1 MKKSFRI
8 LALVMALM
16 TALGAASF
24 ASADMPTN
32 YVGVTTVED
41 TDFFYQGPGTNY
53 DFVQGKNQVTAG
65 TKVAIYSITADG
77 KWCYIGFSLYMG
89 FIQTSSLND
98 LVTLRNGTTASIKA
112 TLAKSGIASSGNSGN
127 VTVGPTGSTTTTTTT
142 TGVIYNCTNWVSL
155 RAEASSSSKRI
166 AKLTPNTTV
175 TVTGEQNG
183 YYKVTAGNYIGFVLK
198 TYVRITATGT
208 TTGGTTTGGTT
219 TGGASNRVYVPGVG
233 WVDANTTGSGTNT
246 GWNTSGSWNAGWS
259 NNNNNNNNNNTGW
272 GSNSNN
278 NNNSGNV
285 TSNKSIGTAVTT
297 GTINFR
303 QGPGTN
309 YGKVTGCAQVPKGA
323 TVTMLEYTS
332 SDNGWY
338 KVIYGSYTGYLSA
351 KYLKVTLTNNNAG
364 SNNNSGNNPGSSWNT
379 GWNTGNNN
387 TGNNNSGSS
396 ATATTGTTTGNVN
409 FRQGPGTGYSKVS
422 GCAKVPKG
430 STVTILEQTNG
441 WYKVTYKSYTGY
453 LSADYVRVVG
463 GGASAPGSAGS
474 TGGVNTPGSTGNN
487 VGSVSSN
494 GTKYAKYTGTS
505 ADIWGSMS
513 VAGTNISD
521 NIYCNAVNNKGQ
533 FVYNAYSSS
542 KNNLYALS
550 YLTDP
555 IAVIYGH
562 NMRKVA
568 KKQTTNLGLH
578 ELHHVQNAWL
588 GKAKCEYCG
597 RSCSGAK
604 TSTFNINYNGSSSW
618 TLVGFFELSNSTMS
632 SAAQRKKIQT
642 YASFNSTLTGS
653 AKQQWVDTMMS
664 YCNSKYLGATLGSI
678 SGSDKV
684 MVIITCADKSGSKN
698 QSMYICLLYT
708 SPSPRDRG

>member
-155 RAEASSSSKRI
+155 RAEASSSSKRV

-198 TYVRITATGT
+198 TYVRITGT
-208 TTGGTTTGGTT
+208 TATPAPGGTNNGSSGQT
-219 TGGASNRVYVPGVG
+219 YVPGVG
-233 WVDANTTGSGTNT
+233 WVNSNNNSNANTNPNWST
-246 GWNTSGSWNAGWS
+246 GWGN

-272 GSNSNN
+272 NTG

-285 TSNKSIGTAVTT
+285 TSNKSIGIAVTT

-309 YGKVTGCAQVPKGA
+309 YSKVTGCAQVPKGA

-698 QSMYICLLYT
+698 QSMYMILK
-708 SPSPRDRG
+708 GN

>member
-155 RAEASSSSKRI
+155 RAEASSSSKRV

-198 TYVRITATGT
+198 TYVRITGT
-208 TTGGTTTGGTT
+208 TATPAPGGTNNGSSGQT
-219 TGGASNRVYVPGVG
+219 YVPGVG
-233 WVDANTTGSGTNT
+233 WVNSNNNSNANTNPNWST
-246 GWNTSGSWNAGWS
+246 GWGN

-272 GSNSNN
+272 NTG

-285 TSNKSIGTAVTT
+285 TSNKYIGIAVTT

-309 YGKVTGCAQVPKGA
+309 YSKVTGCAQVPKGA
-323 TVTMLEYTS
+323 TVTLLEYTS

-364 SNNNSGNNPGSSWNT
+364 SSNNNSGNTSGGNWNT

-387 TGNNNSGSS
+387 NNTGNNNSSSS

-463 GGASAPGSAGS
+463 GGASTPGSAGS

-513 VAGTNISD
+513 VAGTNIND

-588 GKAKCEYCG
+588 GKAKCEACG

-698 QSMYICLLYT
+698 QSMYMILK
-708 SPSPRDRG
+708 GN

>member
-198 TYVRITATGT
+198 TYVRITGT
-208 TTGGTTTGGTT
+208 TATPAPGGTNNGSSGQT
-219 TGGASNRVYVPGVG
+219 YVPGVG
-233 WVDANTTGSGTNT
+233 WVNSNNNSNANTNPNWST
-246 GWNTSGSWNAGWS
+246 GWG
-259 NNNNNNNNNNTGW
+259 NNNNNNNN
-272 GSNSNN
+272 
-278 NNNSGNV
+278 
-285 TSNKSIGTAVTT
+285 
-297 GTINFR
+297 
-303 QGPGTN
+303 
-309 YGKVTGCAQVPKGA
+309 
-323 TVTMLEYTS
+323 
-332 SDNGWY
+332 
-338 KVIYGSYTGYLSA
+338 
-351 KYLKVTLTNNNAG
+351 
-364 SNNNSGNNPGSSWNT
+364 NT

-513 VAGTNISD
+513 VAGTNIND

-588 GKAKCEYCG
+588 GKDKCEACG

-604 TSTFNINYNGSSSW
+604 TSTFNINYNGSSW

-698 QSMYICLLYT
+698 QSMYMILK
-708 SPSPRDRG
+708 GN

>member
-24 ASADMPTN
+24 ASAEVVKD
-32 YVGVTTVED
+32 YVGTTTMVES
-41 TDFFYQGPGTNY
+41 DFFYQGPGTSY
-53 DFVQGKNQVTAG
+53 AFVQGQSRVEKG
-65 TKVAIYSITADG
+65 TRVILFGITSDG
-77 KWCYIGFSLYMG
+77 KWSYIGFDIHMG
-89 FIQTSSLND
+89 YVQTSCLD
-98 LVTLRNGTTASIKA
+98 DAITLKNGNTDSIKA
-112 TLAKSGIASSGNSGN
+112 MLARGSSASSGN
-127 VTVGPTGSTTTTTTT
+127 VTVGPNGSTTATTNA

-155 RAEASSSSKRI
+155 RAEASSSSKRV

-175 TVTGEQNG
+175 TITGEQNG
-183 YYKVTAGNYIGFVLK
+183 YYKVTAGNYIGYVLK
-198 TYVRITATGT
+198 SYVRVTSSGS
-208 TTGGTTTGGTT
+208 TTGGTTSGGK
-219 TGGASNRVYVPGVG
+219 VYVPGVG
-233 WVDANTTGSGTNT
+233 WVDAPNSSTGTTGSGSSSVGWT
-246 GWNTSGSWNAGWS
+246 GGNTSGGYTGNWTSGWGNLSGS
-259 NNNNNNNNNNTGW
+259 NNNN
-272 GSNSNN
+272 NN

-309 YGKVTGCAQVPKGA
+309 YSKVTGCAQVPKGA
-323 TVTMLEYTS
+323 TVTLLEYTS

-364 SNNNSGNNPGSSWNT
+364 SNNNNSGNTSGSSWNT

-387 TGNNNSGSS
+387 SGNNNSGSS

-494 GTKYAKYTGTS
+494 GTQYAKYTGTS

-521 NIYCNAVNNKGQ
+521 NIYCNAMNSKGQ

-698 QSMYICLLYT
+698 QSMYMILK
-708 SPSPRDRG
+708 GN

>member
-155 RAEASSSSKRI
+155 RAEASSSSKRV

-198 TYVRITATGT
+198 TYVRITGT
-208 TTGGTTTGGTT
+208 TATPAPGGTNNGSSGQT
-219 TGGASNRVYVPGVG
+219 YVPGVG
-233 WVDANTTGSGTNT
+233 WVNSNNNSNANTNPNWST
-246 GWNTSGSWNAGWS
+246 GWG
-259 NNNNNNNNNNTGW
+259 NNNNNNNNNTGW
-272 GSNSNN
+272 NTG

-309 YGKVTGCAQVPKGA
+309 YSKVTGCAQVPKGA
-323 TVTMLEYTS
+323 TVTLLEYTS

-364 SNNNSGNNPGSSWNT
+364 SNNNNSGNTSGSSWNT

-387 TGNNNSGSS
+387 SGNNNSGSS

-513 VAGTNISD
+513 VAGTNIND

-604 TSTFNINYNGSSSW
+604 TSTFDINYNGSSSW

-698 QSMYICLLYT
+698 QSMYMILK
-708 SPSPRDRG
+708 GN

>member
-155 RAEASSSSKRI
+155 RAEASSSSKRV

-208 TTGGTTTGGTT
+208 TTGGTTTG
-219 TGGASNRVYVPGVG
+219 
-233 WVDANTTGSGTNT
+233 
-246 GWNTSGSWNAGWS
+246 
-259 NNNNNNNNNNTGW
+259 
-272 GSNSNN
+272 
-278 NNNSGNV
+278 
-285 TSNKSIGTAVTT
+285 
-297 GTINFR
+297 
-303 QGPGTN
+303 
-309 YGKVTGCAQVPKGA
+309 
-323 TVTMLEYTS
+323 
-332 SDNGWY
+332 
-338 KVIYGSYTGYLSA
+338 
-351 KYLKVTLTNNNAG
+351 
-364 SNNNSGNNPGSSWNT
+364 
-379 GWNTGNNN
+379 
-387 TGNNNSGSS
+387 
-396 ATATTGTTTGNVN
+396 GTTTGNVN

-513 VAGTNISD
+513 VAGTNIND

-588 GKAKCEYCG
+588 GKAKCEACG

-684 MVIITCADKSGSKN
+684 MVLITCADKSGSKN
-698 QSMYICLLYT
+698 QSMYMILK
-708 SPSPRDRG
+708 GN

>member
-198 TYVRITATGT
+198 TYVRITGT
-208 TTGGTTTGGTT
+208 TATPAPGGTNNGSSGQT
-219 TGGASNRVYVPGVG
+219 YVPGVG
-233 WVDANTTGSGTNT
+233 WVN
-246 GWNTSGSWNAGWS
+246 S
-259 NNNNNNNNNNTGW
+259 NNNSNANTNPNWSTGWGNNNNNTGW
-272 GSNSNN
+272 NTGNN
-278 NNNSGNV
+278 NTGNNNSGNV
-285 TSNKSIGTAVTT
+285 TSAKSIGTAVTT

-309 YGKVTGCAQVPKGA
+309 YSKVTGCAQVPKGA
-323 TVTMLEYTS
+323 TVTLLEYTS

-364 SNNNSGNNPGSSWNT
+364 SSNNNSGNTSGGNWNT

-387 TGNNNSGSS
+387 NNTGNNNSSSS

-513 VAGTNISD
+513 VAGTNIND

-604 TSTFNINYNGSSSW
+604 TSTFDINYNGSSSW

-698 QSMYICLLYT
+698 QSMYMILK
-708 SPSPRDRG
+708 GN

>member
-24 ASADMPTN
+24 ASAEVVKD
-32 YVGVTTVED
+32 YVGTTTMAES
-41 TDFFYQGPGTNY
+41 DFFYQGPGTSY
-53 DFVQGKNQVTAG
+53 AFVQGQSRVEKG
-65 TKVAIYSITADG
+65 TRVILFGITSDG
-77 KWCYIGFSLYMG
+77 KWSYIGFDIHMG
-89 FIQTSSLND
+89 YVQTSCLD
-98 LVTLRNGTTASIKA
+98 DAITLKNGNTDSIKA
-112 TLAKSGIASSGNSGN
+112 MLARGISASSGN
-127 VTVGPTGSTTTTTTT
+127 VTVGPNGSTTATTNA

-155 RAEASSSSKRI
+155 RAEASSSSKRV

-175 TVTGEQNG
+175 TITGEQNG
-183 YYKVTAGNYIGFVLK
+183 YYKVTAGNYIGYVLK
-198 TYVRITATGT
+198 SYVRVTSSGS
-208 TTGGTTTGGTT
+208 TTGGTTGGTT
-219 TGGASNRVYVPGVG
+219 SGGKVYVPGVG
-233 WVDANTTGSGTNT
+233 WVDAPNSSTGTTGSGSSSVGWT
-246 GWNTSGSWNAGWS
+246 GGNTSGGYTGNWTSGWGNLSGS
-259 NNNNNNNNNNTGW
+259 NNNNN
-272 GSNSNN
+272 NN

-297 GTINFR
+297 GNINFR

-309 YGKVTGCAQVPKGA
+309 YSKVTGCAQVPKGA
-323 TVTMLEYTS
+323 TVTLLEYTS

-364 SNNNSGNNPGSSWNT
+364 SNNNSGNTSGSSWNT
-379 GWNTGNNN
+379 GWN

-463 GGASAPGSAGS
+463 GGASAPGS
-474 TGGVNTPGSTGNN
+474 TGNN

-494 GTKYAKYTGTS
+494 GTQYAKYTGTS

-521 NIYCNAVNNKGQ
+521 NIYCNAMNSKGQ

-698 QSMYICLLYT
+698 QSMYMILK
-708 SPSPRDRG
+708 GN

>member
-24 ASADMPTN
+24 ASAEVVKD
-32 YVGVTTVED
+32 YVGTTTMAES
-41 TDFFYQGPGTNY
+41 DFFYQGPGTSY
-53 DFVQGKNQVTAG
+53 AFVQGQSRVEKG
-65 TKVAIYSITADG
+65 TRVILFGITSDG
-77 KWCYIGFSLYMG
+77 KWSYIGFDIHMG
-89 FIQTSSLND
+89 YVQTSCLD
-98 LVTLRNGTTASIKA
+98 DAITLKNGNTDSIKA
-112 TLAKSGIASSGNSGN
+112 MLARGSSASSGN
-127 VTVGPTGSTTTTTTT
+127 VTVGPNGSTTATTNA

-155 RAEASSSSKRI
+155 RAEANKSSKRV

-175 TVTGEQNG
+175 TITGEQNG
-183 YYKVTAGNYIGFVLK
+183 YYKVTAGNYIGYVLK
-198 TYVRITATGT
+198 SYVRVTSSGS
-208 TTGGTTTGGTT
+208 TTGGTTGGTT
-219 TGGASNRVYVPGVG
+219 SGGKVYVPGVG
-233 WVDANTTGSGTNT
+233 WVDAPNSSTGTTGSGSSSVGWT
-246 GWNTSGSWNAGWS
+246 GGNTSGGYTGNWTSGWGNLSGS
-259 NNNNNNNNNNTGW
+259 NNNN
-272 GSNSNN
+272 NN

-297 GTINFR
+297 GNINFR

-309 YGKVTGCAQVPKGA
+309 YSKVTGCAQVPKGA
-323 TVTMLEYTS
+323 TVTLLEYTS

-364 SNNNSGNNPGSSWNT
+364 SSNNNSGNTSGSSWNT

-453 LSADYVRVVG
+453 LSADYVAV
-463 GGASAPGSAGS
+463 AGS
-474 TGGVNTPGSTGNN
+474 GVNTPGSTGNN
-487 VGSVSSN
+487 VSGSGV
-494 GTKYAKYTGTS
+494 GTQYAKYTGTS

-521 NIYCNAVNNKGQ
+521 NIYCNAMNSKGQ

-698 QSMYICLLYT
+698 QSMYMILK
-708 SPSPRDRG
+708 GN

>member
-198 TYVRITATGT
+198 TYVRITSTTATPAP
-208 TTGGTTTGGTT
+208 GGTNSGSSGQT
-219 TGGASNRVYVPGVG
+219 YVPGVG
-233 WVDANTTGSGTNT
+233 WVNSNNNSNANTNPNWST
-246 GWNTSGSWNAGWS
+246 GWG
-259 NNNNNNNNNNTGW
+259 NNNNNNNN
-272 GSNSNN
+272 
-278 NNNSGNV
+278 
-285 TSNKSIGTAVTT
+285 
-297 GTINFR
+297 
-303 QGPGTN
+303 
-309 YGKVTGCAQVPKGA
+309 
-323 TVTMLEYTS
+323 
-332 SDNGWY
+332 
-338 KVIYGSYTGYLSA
+338 
-351 KYLKVTLTNNNAG
+351 
-364 SNNNSGNNPGSSWNT
+364 NT

-513 VAGTNISD
+513 VAGTNIND

-588 GKAKCEYCG
+588 GKDKCEACG

-698 QSMYICLLYT
+698 QSMYMILK
-708 SPSPRDRG
+708 GN

>member
-198 TYVRITATGT
+198 TYVRITGT
-208 TTGGTTTGGTT
+208 TATPAPGGTNNGSSGQT
-219 TGGASNRVYVPGVG
+219 YVPGVG
-233 WVDANTTGSGTNT
+233 WVNSNNNSNANTNPNWST
-246 GWNTSGSWNAGWS
+246 GWGN

-272 GSNSNN
+272 NSG

-285 TSNKSIGTAVTT
+285 TSNKSIGIAVTT

-323 TVTMLEYTS
+323 TVTLLEYTS

-364 SNNNSGNNPGSSWNT
+364 SSNNNSGNTSGSSWNT

-387 TGNNNSGSS
+387 TGSNNSGSS

-463 GGASAPGSAGS
+463 GGASTPGSAGS

-513 VAGTNISD
+513 VAGTNIND

-604 TSTFNINYNGSSSW
+604 TSTFDINYNGSSSW

-698 QSMYICLLYT
+698 QSMYMILK
-708 SPSPRDRG
+708 GN

>member
-98 LVTLRNGTTASIKA
+98 LVTLRNGTTASIEA

-198 TYVRITATGT
+198 TYVRITGT
-208 TTGGTTTGGTT
+208 TATPAPGGTNNGSSGQT
-219 TGGASNRVYVPGVG
+219 YVPGVG
-233 WVDANTTGSGTNT
+233 WVNSNNNSNANTNPNWST
-246 GWNTSGSWNAGWS
+246 GWG
-259 NNNNNNNNNNTGW
+259 NNNNNNNNNTGW
-272 GSNSNN
+272 NTGNN
-278 NNNSGNV
+278 NNNSG
-285 TSNKSIGTAVTT
+285 
-297 GTINFR
+297 
-303 QGPGTN
+303 
-309 YGKVTGCAQVPKGA
+309 
-323 TVTMLEYTS
+323 
-332 SDNGWY
+332 
-338 KVIYGSYTGYLSA
+338 
-351 KYLKVTLTNNNAG
+351 
-364 SNNNSGNNPGSSWNT
+364 SNNT
-379 GWNTGNNN
+379 
-387 TGNNNSGSS
+387 GSS

-453 LSADYVRVVG
+453 LSADYVRDVG

-494 GTKYAKYTGTS
+494 GTQYAKYTGTS

-521 NIYCNAVNNKGQ
+521 NIYCNAMNSKGQ

-604 TSTFNINYNGSSSW
+604 TSTFDINYNGSSSW

-698 QSMYICLLYT
+698 QSMYMILK
-708 SPSPRDRG
+708 GN

>member
-24 ASADMPTN
+24 ASAEVVKD
-32 YVGVTTVED
+32 YVGTTTMAES
-41 TDFFYQGPGTNY
+41 DFFYQGPGTSY
-53 DFVQGKNQVTAG
+53 AFVQGQSRVEKG
-65 TKVAIYSITADG
+65 TRVILFGITSDG
-77 KWCYIGFSLYMG
+77 KWSYIGFDIHMG
-89 FIQTSSLND
+89 YVQTSCLD
-98 LVTLRNGTTASIKA
+98 DAITLKNGNTDSIKA
-112 TLAKSGIASSGNSGN
+112 MLARGSSASSGN
-127 VTVGPTGSTTTTTTT
+127 VTVGPNGSTTATTNA

-155 RAEASSSSKRI
+155 RAEANKSSKRV

-175 TVTGEQNG
+175 TITGEQNG
-183 YYKVTAGNYIGFVLK
+183 YYKVTAGNYIGYVLK
-198 TYVRITATGT
+198 SYVRVTSSGS
-208 TTGGTTTGGTT
+208 TTGGTTGGTT
-219 TGGASNRVYVPGVG
+219 SGGKVYVPGVG
-233 WVDANTTGSGTNT
+233 WVDAPNSSTGTTGSGSSSVGWT
-246 GWNTSGSWNAGWS
+246 GGNTSGGYTGNWTSGWGNLSGS
-259 NNNNNNNNNNTGW
+259 NNNN
-272 GSNSNN
+272 NN

-297 GTINFR
+297 GNINFR

-309 YGKVTGCAQVPKGA
+309 YSKVTGCAQVPKGA
-323 TVTMLEYTS
+323 TVTLLEYTS

-364 SNNNSGNNPGSSWNT
+364 SSNNNSGNTSGSSWNT

-387 TGNNNSGSS
+387 SGNNNSGSS

-409 FRQGPGTGYSKVS
+409 FRQGPGKNYSTVS
-422 GCAKVPKG
+422 GCTKVPKG

-453 LSADYVRVVG
+453 LSADYVAV
-463 GGASAPGSAGS
+463 AGS
-474 TGGVNTPGSTGNN
+474 GTNTPGSTGNN
-487 VGSVSSN
+487 VGGVSAN
-494 GTKYAKYTGTS
+494 GTQYAKYTGTS

-521 NIYCNAVNNKGQ
+521 NIYCNAMNSKGQ

-588 GKAKCEYCG
+588 GKAKCEACG

-698 QSMYICLLYT
+698 QSMYMILK
-708 SPSPRDRG
+708 GN

>member
-198 TYVRITATGT
+198 TYVRITGT
-208 TTGGTTTGGTT
+208 TATPAPGGTNNGSSGQT
-219 TGGASNRVYVPGVG
+219 YVPGVG
-233 WVDANTTGSGTNT
+233 WVNSNNNSNANTNPNWST
-246 GWNTSGSWNAGWS
+246 GWG
-259 NNNNNNNNNNTGW
+259 NNNNNNNNNN
-272 GSNSNN
+272 
-278 NNNSGNV
+278 
-285 TSNKSIGTAVTT
+285 
-297 GTINFR
+297 
-303 QGPGTN
+303 
-309 YGKVTGCAQVPKGA
+309 
-323 TVTMLEYTS
+323 
-332 SDNGWY
+332 
-338 KVIYGSYTGYLSA
+338 
-351 KYLKVTLTNNNAG
+351 
-364 SNNNSGNNPGSSWNT
+364 NT

-513 VAGTNISD
+513 VAGTNIND

-604 TSTFNINYNGSSSW
+604 TSTFDINYNGSSSW

-698 QSMYICLLYT
+698 QSMYMILK
-708 SPSPRDRG
+708 GN

>member
-198 TYVRITATGT
+198 TYVRITGT
-208 TTGGTTTGGTT
+208 TATPAPGGTNNGSSGQT
-219 TGGASNRVYVPGVG
+219 YVPGVG
-233 WVDANTTGSGTNT
+233 WVNSNNNSNANTNPNWST
-246 GWNTSGSWNAGWS
+246 GWG
-259 NNNNNNNNNNTGW
+259 NNNNNNNNNTGW
-272 GSNSNN
+272 NTG

-285 TSNKSIGTAVTT
+285 TSNKSIGIAVTT

-364 SNNNSGNNPGSSWNT
+364 SSNNSGNTSGSSWNT

-463 GGASAPGSAGS
+463 GGASAHGSAGS

-521 NIYCNAVNNKGQ
+521 NIYCNAMNSKGQ

-698 QSMYICLLYT
+698 QSMYMILK
-708 SPSPRDRG
+708 GN

>member
-24 ASADMPTN
+24 ASAEVVKD
-32 YVGVTTVED
+32 YVGTTTMVES
-41 TDFFYQGPGTNY
+41 DFFYQGPGTSY
-53 DFVQGKNQVTAG
+53 AFVQGQSRVEKG
-65 TKVAIYSITADG
+65 TRVILFGITSDG
-77 KWCYIGFSLYMG
+77 KWSYIGFDIHMG
-89 FIQTSSLND
+89 YVQTSCLD
-98 LVTLRNGTTASIKA
+98 DAITLKNGNTDSIKA
-112 TLAKSGIASSGNSGN
+112 MLARGSSASSGN
-127 VTVGPTGSTTTTTTT
+127 VTVGPNGSTTATTNA

-155 RAEASSSSKRI
+155 RAEANKSSKRV

-175 TVTGEQNG
+175 TITGEQNG
-183 YYKVTAGNYIGFVLK
+183 YYKVTAGNYIGYVLK
-198 TYVRITATGT
+198 SYVRVTSSGS
-208 TTGGTTTGGTT
+208 TTGGTTSGGK
-219 TGGASNRVYVPGVG
+219 VYVPGVG
-233 WVDANTTGSGTNT
+233 WVDAPNSSTGTTGSGSSSVGWT
-246 GWNTSGSWNAGWS
+246 GGNTSGGYTGNWTSGWGNLSGS
-259 NNNNNNNNNNTGW
+259 NNNN
-272 GSNSNN
+272 NN

-309 YGKVTGCAQVPKGA
+309 YSKVTGCAQVPKGA
-323 TVTMLEYTS
+323 TVTLLEYTS

-364 SNNNSGNNPGSSWNT
+364 SNNNSGNTSGSSWNT
-379 GWNTGNNN
+379 GWN

-453 LSADYVRVVG
+453 LSADYVAV
-463 GGASAPGSAGS
+463 AGS
-474 TGGVNTPGSTGNN
+474 GVNTQ
-487 VGSVSSN
+487 
-494 GTKYAKYTGTS
+494 YAKYTGTS

-521 NIYCNAVNNKGQ
+521 NIYCNAMNSKGQ

-664 YCNSKYLGATLGSI
+664 YCNSRYLGATLGSI

-698 QSMYICLLYT
+698 QSMYMILK
-708 SPSPRDRG
+708 GN

>member
-24 ASADMPTN
+24 ASAEVVKD
-32 YVGVTTVED
+32 YVGTTTMVES
-41 TDFFYQGPGTNY
+41 DFFYQGPGTSY
-53 DFVQGKNQVTAG
+53 AFVQGQSRVEKG
-65 TKVAIYSITADG
+65 TRVILFGITSDG
-77 KWCYIGFSLYMG
+77 KWSYIGFDIHMG
-89 FIQTSSLND
+89 YVQTSCLD
-98 LVTLRNGTTASIKA
+98 DAITLKNGNTDSIKA
-112 TLAKSGIASSGNSGN
+112 MLARGSSASSGN
-127 VTVGPTGSTTTTTTT
+127 VTVGPNGSTTATTNA

-155 RAEASSSSKRI
+155 RAEANKSSKRV

-175 TVTGEQNG
+175 TITGEQNG
-183 YYKVTAGNYIGFVLK
+183 YYKVTAGNYIGYVLK
-198 TYVRITATGT
+198 SYVRVTSSGS
-208 TTGGTTTGGTT
+208 TTGGTTSGGK
-219 TGGASNRVYVPGVG
+219 VYVPGVG
-233 WVDANTTGSGTNT
+233 WVDAPNSSTGTTGSGSSSVGWT
-246 GWNTSGSWNAGWS
+246 GGNTSGGYTGNWTSGWGNLSGS
-259 NNNNNNNNNNTGW
+259 NNNN
-272 GSNSNN
+272 NN

-309 YGKVTGCAQVPKGA
+309 YSKVTGCAQVPKGA
-323 TVTMLEYTS
+323 TVTLLEYTS

-364 SNNNSGNNPGSSWNT
+364 SNNNSGNTSGSSWNT
-379 GWNTGNNN
+379 GWN

-453 LSADYVRVVG
+453 LSADYVAV
-463 GGASAPGSAGS
+463 AGS
-474 TGGVNTPGSTGNN
+474 GVNTPGSTGNN

-494 GTKYAKYTGTS
+494 GTQYAKYTGTS

-521 NIYCNAVNNKGQ
+521 NIYCNAMNSKGQ

-542 KNNLYALS
+542 KNNLYAFS

-698 QSMYICLLYT
+698 QSMYMILK
-708 SPSPRDRG
+708 GN

>member
-198 TYVRITATGT
+198 TYVRITGT
-208 TTGGTTTGGTT
+208 TATPAPGGTNNGSSGQT
-219 TGGASNRVYVPGVG
+219 YVPGVG
-233 WVDANTTGSGTNT
+233 WVNSNNNSNANTNPNWST
-246 GWNTSGSWNAGWS
+246 GWGN

-272 GSNSNN
+272 NTGNN
-278 NNNSGNV
+278 NNNSG
-285 TSNKSIGTAVTT
+285 S
-297 GTINFR
+297 
-303 QGPGTN
+303 
-309 YGKVTGCAQVPKGA
+309 
-323 TVTMLEYTS
+323 
-332 SDNGWY
+332 
-338 KVIYGSYTGYLSA
+338 
-351 KYLKVTLTNNNAG
+351 
-364 SNNNSGNNPGSSWNT
+364 
-379 GWNTGNNN
+379 
-387 TGNNNSGSS
+387 NNSGSS

-513 VAGTNISD
+513 VAGTNIDD

-698 QSMYICLLYT
+698 QSMYMILK
-708 SPSPRDRG
+708 GN

>member
-65 TKVAIYSITADG
+65 TQVAIYSITDDG

-112 TLAKSGIASSGNSGN
+112 TLAKSGITSSGNNGN

-155 RAEASSSSKRI
+155 RAEANSSSKRV

-175 TVTGEQNG
+175 TVTGETNG
-183 YYKVTAGNYIGFVLK
+183 YYKVTVGNYIGFVLK

-208 TTGGTTTGGTT
+208 TTGGTTIGGTT
-219 TGGASNRVYVPGVG
+219 TGGSSSRVYVPGVG

-259 NNNNNNNNNNTGW
+259 NNNNNNNNTGW

-278 NNNSGNV
+278 NNNNSGNV
-285 TSNKSIGTAVTT
+285 TANKSIGTAVTT

-323 TVTMLEYTS
+323 TVTLLEYTS

-364 SNNNSGNNPGSSWNT
+364 SNNNNSGNNPGSSWNT

-453 LSADYVRVVG
+453 LSADYVAVIG

-513 VAGTNISD
+513 VAGTNIND
-521 NIYCNAVNNKGQ
+521 NIYCNAVNSKGQ

-588 GKAKCEYCG
+588 GKDKCEACG

-698 QSMYICLLYT
+698 QSMYMILK
-708 SPSPRDRG
+708 GN

>member
-198 TYVRITATGT
+198 TYVRITGT
-208 TTGGTTTGGTT
+208 TATPAPGGTNSGSSGQT
-219 TGGASNRVYVPGVG
+219 YVPGVG
-233 WVDANTTGSGTNT
+233 WVNSNNNSNANTNPNWST
-246 GWNTSGSWNAGWS
+246 GWG
-259 NNNNNNNNNNTGW
+259 NNNNNNNNTGW
-272 GSNSNN
+272 NTGNNNSG

-309 YGKVTGCAQVPKGA
+309 YSKVTGCAQVPKGA
-323 TVTMLEYTS
+323 TVTLLEYTS

-364 SNNNSGNNPGSSWNT
+364 SNNNNSGNTSGSSWNT

-463 GGASAPGSAGS
+463 GGASTPGSAGS

-513 VAGTNISD
+513 VAGTNIND

-604 TSTFNINYNGSSSW
+604 TSTFNISYNGSSSW

-698 QSMYICLLYT
+698 QSMYMILK
-708 SPSPRDRG
+708 GN

>member
-24 ASADMPTN
+24 ASAEVVKD
-32 YVGVTTVED
+32 YVGTTTMVES
-41 TDFFYQGPGTNY
+41 DFFYQGPGTSY
-53 DFVQGKNQVTAG
+53 AFVQGQSRVEKG
-65 TKVAIYSITADG
+65 TRVILFGITSDG
-77 KWCYIGFSLYMG
+77 KWSYIGFDIHMG
-89 FIQTSSLND
+89 YVQTSCLD
-98 LVTLRNGTTASIKA
+98 DAITLKNGNTDSIKA
-112 TLAKSGIASSGNSGN
+112 MLARGSSASSGN
-127 VTVGPTGSTTTTTTT
+127 VTVGPNGSTTATTNA

-155 RAEASSSSKRI
+155 RAEANKSSKRV

-175 TVTGEQNG
+175 TITGEQNG
-183 YYKVTAGNYIGFVLK
+183 YYKVTAGNYIGYVLK
-198 TYVRITATGT
+198 SYVRVTSSGS
-208 TTGGTTTGGTT
+208 TTGGTTGGITS
-219 TGGASNRVYVPGVG
+219 GGKVYVPGVG
-233 WVDANTTGSGTNT
+233 WVDAPNSSTGTTGSGSSSVGWT
-246 GWNTSGSWNAGWS
+246 GGNTSGGYTGNWTSGWGNLSGS
-259 NNNNNNNNNNTGW
+259 NNTNNNNT
-272 GSNSNN
+272 
-278 NNNSGNV
+278 NSGNV

-309 YGKVTGCAQVPKGA
+309 YSKVTGCAQVPKGA
-323 TVTMLEYTS
+323 TVTLLEYTS

-364 SNNNSGNNPGSSWNT
+364 SNNNSGNTSGSSWNT
-379 GWNTGNNN
+379 GWN

-453 LSADYVRVVG
+453 LSADYVAV
-463 GGASAPGSAGS
+463 AGS
-474 TGGVNTPGSTGNN
+474 GVNTPGSTGNN
-487 VGSVSSN
+487 VSGS
-494 GTKYAKYTGTS
+494 GMGIQYAKYTGTS

-513 VAGTNISD
+513 VAGTNIND
-521 NIYCNAVNNKGQ
+521 NIYCNAMNSKGQ

-568 KKQTTNLGLH
+568 KKQSTNLGLH

-632 SAAQRKKIQT
+632 SAAQRKKIQS

-698 QSMYICLLYT
+698 QSMYMILK
-708 SPSPRDRG
+708 GN

>member
-155 RAEASSSSKRI
+155 RAEASSSSKRV

-183 YYKVTAGNYIGFVLK
+183 YYKVTAGSYIGFVLK
-198 TYVRITATGT
+198 TYVRITGT
-208 TTGGTTTGGTT
+208 TATPAPGGTNNGSSGQT
-219 TGGASNRVYVPGVG
+219 YVPGVG
-233 WVDANTTGSGTNT
+233 WVNSNNNSNANTNPNWST
-246 GWNTSGSWNAGWS
+246 GWG
-259 NNNNNNNNNNTGW
+259 NNNNNNNNNTGW
-272 GSNSNN
+272 NTG

-309 YGKVTGCAQVPKGA
+309 YSKVTGCAQVPKGA
-323 TVTMLEYTS
+323 TVTLLEYTS

-364 SNNNSGNNPGSSWNT
+364 SNNNNSGNTSGSSWNT

-387 TGNNNSGSS
+387 SGSNNSGSS

-513 VAGTNISD
+513 VAGTNIND

-588 GKAKCEYCG
+588 GKAKCEACG

-632 SAAQRKKIQT
+632 SAAQRKKIQS

-653 AKQQWVDTMMS
+653 AKQSWVNTMMS

-698 QSMYICLLYT
+698 QSMYMILK
-708 SPSPRDRG
+708 GN

>member
-24 ASADMPTN
+24 ASAEVVKD
-32 YVGVTTVED
+32 YVGTTTMVES
-41 TDFFYQGPGTNY
+41 DFFYQGPGTSY
-53 DFVQGKNQVTAG
+53 AFVQGQSRVEKG
-65 TKVAIYSITADG
+65 TRVILFGITSDG
-77 KWCYIGFSLYMG
+77 KWSYIGFDIHMG
-89 FIQTSSLND
+89 YVQTSCLD
-98 LVTLRNGTTASIKA
+98 DAITLKNGNTDSIKA
-112 TLAKSGIASSGNSGN
+112 MLARGSSASSGN
-127 VTVGPTGSTTTTTTT
+127 VTVGPNGSTTATTNA

-155 RAEASSSSKRI
+155 RAEASSSSKRV

-175 TVTGEQNG
+175 TITGEQNG
-183 YYKVTAGNYIGFVLK
+183 YYKVTAGNYIGYVLK
-198 TYVRITATGT
+198 SYVRVTSSGS
-208 TTGGTTTGGTT
+208 TTGGTTGGTT
-219 TGGASNRVYVPGVG
+219 SGGKVYVPGVG
-233 WVDANTTGSGTNT
+233 WVDAPNSSTGTTGSGSSSVGWT
-246 GWNTSGSWNAGWS
+246 GGNTSGGYTGNWTSGWGNLSGS
-259 NNNNNNNNNNTGW
+259 NNNN
-272 GSNSNN
+272 NN

-309 YGKVTGCAQVPKGA
+309 YSKVTGCAQVPKGA
-323 TVTMLEYTS
+323 TVTLLEYTS

-364 SNNNSGNNPGSSWNT
+364 SSNNSGNTSGSSWNT

-494 GTKYAKYTGTS
+494 GTQYAKYTGTS

-521 NIYCNAVNNKGQ
+521 NIYCNAMNSKGQ

-698 QSMYICLLYT
+698 QSMYMILK
-708 SPSPRDRG
+708 GN

>member
-24 ASADMPTN
+24 ASAEVVKD
-32 YVGVTTVED
+32 YVGTTTMAES
-41 TDFFYQGPGTNY
+41 DFFYQGPGTSY
-53 DFVQGKNQVTAG
+53 AFVQGQSRVEKG
-65 TKVAIYSITADG
+65 TRVILFGITSDG
-77 KWCYIGFSLYMG
+77 KWSYIGFDIHMG
-89 FIQTSSLND
+89 YVQTSCLD
-98 LVTLRNGTTASIKA
+98 DAITLKNGNTDSIKA
-112 TLAKSGIASSGNSGN
+112 MLARGSSASSGN
-127 VTVGPTGSTTTTTTT
+127 VTVGPTGSTTATTNA

-183 YYKVTAGNYIGFVLK
+183 YYKVTAGNYIGYVLK
-198 TYVRITATGT
+198 SYVRVTSSGS
-208 TTGGTTTGGTT
+208 TTGGTTGGTT
-219 TGGASNRVYVPGVG
+219 SGGKVYVPGVG
-233 WVDANTTGSGTNT
+233 WVDAPNSSTGTTGSGSSSVGWT
-246 GWNTSGSWNAGWS
+246 GGNTSGGYTGNWTSGWGNLSGS
-259 NNNNNNNNNNTGW
+259 NNNN
-272 GSNSNN
+272 NN

-309 YGKVTGCAQVPKGA
+309 YSKVTGCAQVPKGA
-323 TVTMLEYTS
+323 TVTLLEYTS

-364 SNNNSGNNPGSSWNT
+364 SSNNNSGNTSGSSWNT

-387 TGNNNSGSS
+387 SGNNNSGSS

-409 FRQGPGTGYSKVS
+409 FRQGPGKNYSTVS
-422 GCAKVPKG
+422 GCTKVPKG

-453 LSADYVRVVG
+453 LSADYVAV
-463 GGASAPGSAGS
+463 AGS
-474 TGGVNTPGSTGNN
+474 GTNTPGSTGNN
-487 VGSVSSN
+487 VGGVSAN
-494 GTKYAKYTGTS
+494 GTQYAKYTGTS

-521 NIYCNAVNNKGQ
+521 NIYCNAMNSKGQ

-698 QSMYICLLYT
+698 QSMYMILK
-708 SPSPRDRG
+708 GN

>member
-24 ASADMPTN
+24 ASAEVVKD
-32 YVGVTTVED
+32 YVGTTTMVES
-41 TDFFYQGPGTNY
+41 DFFYQGPGTSY
-53 DFVQGKNQVTAG
+53 AFVQGQSRVEKG
-65 TKVAIYSITADG
+65 TRVILFGITSDG
-77 KWCYIGFSLYMG
+77 KWSYIGFDIHMG
-89 FIQTSSLND
+89 YVQTSCLD
-98 LVTLRNGTTASIKA
+98 DAITLKNGNTDSIKA
-112 TLAKSGIASSGNSGN
+112 MLARGSSASSGN
-127 VTVGPTGSTTTTTTT
+127 VTVGPTGSTTATTNA

-155 RAEASSSSKRI
+155 RAEANKSSKRV

-175 TVTGEQNG
+175 TITGEQNG
-183 YYKVTAGNYIGFVLK
+183 YYKVTAGNYIGYVLK
-198 TYVRITATGT
+198 SYVRVTSSGS
-208 TTGGTTTGGTT
+208 TTGGTTGGTT
-219 TGGASNRVYVPGVG
+219 SGGKVYVPGVG
-233 WVDANTTGSGTNT
+233 WVDAPNSSTGTTGSGSSSVGWT
-246 GWNTSGSWNAGWS
+246 GGNTSGGYTGNWTSGWGNLSGS
-259 NNNNNNNNNNTGW
+259 NNNN
-272 GSNSNN
+272 NN

-309 YGKVTGCAQVPKGA
+309 YSKVTGCAQVPKGA
-323 TVTMLEYTS
+323 TVTLLEYTS

-364 SNNNSGNNPGSSWNT
+364 SNNNNSGNTSGSSWNT

-453 LSADYVRVVG
+453 LSADYVAV
-463 GGASAPGSAGS
+463 AGS
-474 TGGVNTPGSTGNN
+474 GVNTTGSTGNN
-487 VGSVSSN
+487 VSGSGV
-494 GTKYAKYTGTS
+494 GTQYAKYTGTS

-521 NIYCNAVNNKGQ
+521 NIYCNAMNSKGQ

-664 YCNSKYLGATLGSI
+664 YCNSRYLGATLGSI

-698 QSMYICLLYT
+698 QSMYMILK
-708 SPSPRDRG
+708 GN

>member
-155 RAEASSSSKRI
+155 RAEANKSSKRI

-198 TYVRITATGT
+198 TYVRITGT
-208 TTGGTTTGGTT
+208 TATPAPGGTNNGSSGQT
-219 TGGASNRVYVPGVG
+219 YVPGVG
-233 WVDANTTGSGTNT
+233 WVNSNNNSNANTNPNWST
-246 GWNTSGSWNAGWS
+246 GWG
-259 NNNNNNNNNNTGW
+259 NNNNNNN
-272 GSNSNN
+272 
-278 NNNSGNV
+278 
-285 TSNKSIGTAVTT
+285 
-297 GTINFR
+297 
-303 QGPGTN
+303 
-309 YGKVTGCAQVPKGA
+309 
-323 TVTMLEYTS
+323 
-332 SDNGWY
+332 
-338 KVIYGSYTGYLSA
+338 
-351 KYLKVTLTNNNAG
+351 
-364 SNNNSGNNPGSSWNT
+364 NT

-513 VAGTNISD
+513 VAGTNIND

-604 TSTFNINYNGSSSW
+604 TSTFDINYNGSSSW

-698 QSMYICLLYT
+698 QSMYMILK
-708 SPSPRDRG
+708 GN

>member
-1 MKKSFRI
+1 M
-8 LALVMALM
+8 
-16 TALGAASF
+16 
-24 ASADMPTN
+24 
-32 YVGVTTVED
+32 
-41 TDFFYQGPGTNY
+41 
-53 DFVQGKNQVTAG
+53 
-65 TKVAIYSITADG
+65 
-77 KWCYIGFSLYMG
+77 
-89 FIQTSSLND
+89 
-98 LVTLRNGTTASIKA
+98 
-112 TLAKSGIASSGNSGN
+112 
-127 VTVGPTGSTTTTTTT
+127 
-142 TGVIYNCTNWVSL
+142 
-155 RAEASSSSKRI
+155 
-166 AKLTPNTTV
+166 
-175 TVTGEQNG
+175 
-183 YYKVTAGNYIGFVLK
+183 
-198 TYVRITATGT
+198 
-208 TTGGTTTGGTT
+208 
-219 TGGASNRVYVPGVG
+219 
-233 WVDANTTGSGTNT
+233 
-246 GWNTSGSWNAGWS
+246 
-259 NNNNNNNNNNTGW
+259 
-272 GSNSNN
+272 
-278 NNNSGNV
+278 
-285 TSNKSIGTAVTT
+285 
-297 GTINFR
+297 
-303 QGPGTN
+303 
-309 YGKVTGCAQVPKGA
+309 
-323 TVTMLEYTS
+323 
-332 SDNGWY
+332 
-338 KVIYGSYTGYLSA
+338 
-351 KYLKVTLTNNNAG
+351 
-364 SNNNSGNNPGSSWNT
+364 
-379 GWNTGNNN
+379 
-387 TGNNNSGSS
+387 
-396 ATATTGTTTGNVN
+396 
-409 FRQGPGTGYSKVS
+409 S

-494 GTKYAKYTGTS
+494 GTQYAKYTGTS

-521 NIYCNAVNNKGQ
+521 NIYCNAMNSKGQ

-588 GKAKCEYCG
+588 GKAKCEACG

-698 QSMYICLLYT
+698 QSMYMILK
-708 SPSPRDRG
+708 GN

>member
-198 TYVRITATGT
+198 TYVRITGT
-208 TTGGTTTGGTT
+208 TATPAPGGTNNGSSGQT
-219 TGGASNRVYVPGVG
+219 YVPGVG
-233 WVDANTTGSGTNT
+233 WVNSNNNSNANTNPNWST
-246 GWNTSGSWNAGWS
+246 GWG
-259 NNNNNNNNNNTGW
+259 NNNNNNNN
-272 GSNSNN
+272 
-278 NNNSGNV
+278 
-285 TSNKSIGTAVTT
+285 
-297 GTINFR
+297 
-303 QGPGTN
+303 
-309 YGKVTGCAQVPKGA
+309 
-323 TVTMLEYTS
+323 
-332 SDNGWY
+332 
-338 KVIYGSYTGYLSA
+338 
-351 KYLKVTLTNNNAG
+351 
-364 SNNNSGNNPGSSWNT
+364 NT

-513 VAGTNISD
+513 VAGTNIND

-597 RSCSGAK
+597 RDCSGAK
-604 TSTFNINYNGSSSW
+604 TSTFNISYNGSSSW

-698 QSMYICLLYT
+698 QSMYMILK
-708 SPSPRDRG
+708 GN

>member
-24 ASADMPTN
+24 ASAEVVKD
-32 YVGVTTVED
+32 YVGTTTMVES
-41 TDFFYQGPGTNY
+41 DFFYQGPGTSY
-53 DFVQGKNQVTAG
+53 AFVQGQSRVEKG
-65 TKVAIYSITADG
+65 TRVILFGITSDG
-77 KWCYIGFSLYMG
+77 KWSYIGFDIHMG
-89 FIQTSSLND
+89 YVQTSCLD
-98 LVTLRNGTTASIKA
+98 DAITLKNGNTDSIKA
-112 TLAKSGIASSGNSGN
+112 MLARGSSASSGN
-127 VTVGPTGSTTTTTTT
+127 VTVGPNGSTTATTNA

-155 RAEASSSSKRI
+155 RAEASSSSKRV

-175 TVTGEQNG
+175 TITGEQNG
-183 YYKVTAGNYIGFVLK
+183 YYKVTAGNYIGYVLK
-198 TYVRITATGT
+198 SYVRVTSSGS
-208 TTGGTTTGGTT
+208 TTGGTTSGGK
-219 TGGASNRVYVPGVG
+219 VYVPGVG
-233 WVDANTTGSGTNT
+233 WVDAPNSSTGTTGSGSSSVGWT
-246 GWNTSGSWNAGWS
+246 GGNTSGGYTGNWTSGWGNLSGS
-259 NNNNNNNNNNTGW
+259 NNNNNN
-272 GSNSNN
+272 
-278 NNNSGNV
+278 GNV

-309 YGKVTGCAQVPKGA
+309 YSKVTGCAQVPKGA
-323 TVTMLEYTS
+323 TVTLLEYTS

-364 SNNNSGNNPGSSWNT
+364 SNNNSGNTSGSSWNT

-387 TGNNNSGSS
+387 SGNNNSGSS

-494 GTKYAKYTGTS
+494 GTQYAKYTGTS

-521 NIYCNAVNNKGQ
+521 NIYCNAMNSKGQ

-698 QSMYICLLYT
+698 QSMYMILK
-708 SPSPRDRG
+708 GN

>member
-98 LVTLRNGTTASIKA
+98 LVTLRNGTTASIEA

-155 RAEASSSSKRI
+155 RAEASRSSKRV

-175 TVTGEQNG
+175 TITGEQNG

-198 TYVRITATGT
+198 TYVRITGT
-208 TTGGTTTGGTT
+208 TATTAPGGTNNGSSGQT
-219 TGGASNRVYVPGVG
+219 YVPGVG
-233 WVDANTTGSGTNT
+233 WVNSNNNSNANTNPNWST
-246 GWNTSGSWNAGWS
+246 GWG
-259 NNNNNNNNNNTGW
+259 NNNNNNNNTGW
-272 GSNSNN
+272 NTGNNNSG

-297 GTINFR
+297 GNINFR

-309 YGKVTGCAQVPKGA
+309 YSKVTGCAQVPKGA
-323 TVTMLEYTS
+323 TVTLLEYTS

-364 SNNNSGNNPGSSWNT
+364 SSNNNSGNTSGSSWNT

-387 TGNNNSGSS
+387 SGNNNSGSS

-409 FRQGPGTGYSKVS
+409 FRQGPGKNYSTVS
-422 GCAKVPKG
+422 GCTKVPKG

-453 LSADYVRVVG
+453 LSADYVAV
-463 GGASAPGSAGS
+463 AGS
-474 TGGVNTPGSTGNN
+474 GTNTPGSTGNN
-487 VGSVSSN
+487 VGGVSAN
-494 GTKYAKYTGTS
+494 GTQYAKYTGTS

-521 NIYCNAVNNKGQ
+521 NIYCNAMNSKGQ

-588 GKAKCEYCG
+588 GKAKCEACG

-698 QSMYICLLYT
+698 QSMYMILK
-708 SPSPRDRG
+708 GN

>member
-112 TLAKSGIASSGNSGN
+112 TFAKSGIASSGNSGN

-198 TYVRITATGT
+198 TYVRITGT
-208 TTGGTTTGGTT
+208 TATPAPGGTNNGSSGQT
-219 TGGASNRVYVPGVG
+219 YVPGVG
-233 WVDANTTGSGTNT
+233 WVNSNNNSNANTNPNWST
-246 GWNTSGSWNAGWS
+246 GWG
-259 NNNNNNNNNNTGW
+259 NNNNNNNN
-272 GSNSNN
+272 
-278 NNNSGNV
+278 
-285 TSNKSIGTAVTT
+285 
-297 GTINFR
+297 
-303 QGPGTN
+303 
-309 YGKVTGCAQVPKGA
+309 
-323 TVTMLEYTS
+323 
-332 SDNGWY
+332 
-338 KVIYGSYTGYLSA
+338 
-351 KYLKVTLTNNNAG
+351 
-364 SNNNSGNNPGSSWNT
+364 NT

-513 VAGTNISD
+513 VAGTNIND

-698 QSMYICLLYT
+698 QSMYMILK
-708 SPSPRDRG
+708 GN

>member
-24 ASADMPTN
+24 ASAEVVKD
-32 YVGVTTVED
+32 YVGTTTMVES
-41 TDFFYQGPGTNY
+41 DFFYQGPGTSY
-53 DFVQGKNQVTAG
+53 AFVQGQSRVEKG
-65 TKVAIYSITADG
+65 TRVILFGITSDG
-77 KWCYIGFSLYMG
+77 KWSYIGFDIHMG
-89 FIQTSSLND
+89 YVQTSCLD
-98 LVTLRNGTTASIKA
+98 DAITLKNGNTDSIKA
-112 TLAKSGIASSGNSGN
+112 MLARGSSASSGN
-127 VTVGPTGSTTTTTTT
+127 VTVGPNGSTTATTNA

-155 RAEASSSSKRI
+155 RAEASSSSKRV

-175 TVTGEQNG
+175 TITGEQNG
-183 YYKVTAGNYIGFVLK
+183 YYKVTAGNYIGYVLK
-198 TYVRITATGT
+198 SYVRVTSSGS
-208 TTGGTTTGGTT
+208 TTGGTTGGTT
-219 TGGASNRVYVPGVG
+219 SGGKVYVPGVG
-233 WVDANTTGSGTNT
+233 WVDAPNSSTGTTGSGSSSVGWT
-246 GWNTSGSWNAGWS
+246 GGNTSGGYTGNWTSGWGNLSGS
-259 NNNNNNNNNNTGW
+259 NNN
-272 GSNSNN
+272 NN

-297 GTINFR
+297 GNINFR

-309 YGKVTGCAQVPKGA
+309 YSKVTGCAQVPKGA
-323 TVTMLEYTS
+323 TVTLLEYTS

-364 SNNNSGNNPGSSWNT
+364 SSNNNSGNTSGSSWNT

-387 TGNNNSGSS
+387 SGNNNSGSS

-409 FRQGPGTGYSKVS
+409 FRQGPGKNYSTVS
-422 GCAKVPKG
+422 GCTKVPKG

-453 LSADYVRVVG
+453 LSADYVAV
-463 GGASAPGSAGS
+463 AGS
-474 TGGVNTPGSTGNN
+474 GTNTPGSTGNN
-487 VGSVSSN
+487 VGGVSAN
-494 GTKYAKYTGTS
+494 GTQYAKYTGTS

-521 NIYCNAVNNKGQ
+521 NIYCNAMNSKGQ

-604 TSTFNINYNGSSSW
+604 TSTFNISYNGSSSW

-698 QSMYICLLYT
+698 QSMYMILK
-708 SPSPRDRG
+708 GN

>member
-24 ASADMPTN
+24 ASAEVVKD
-32 YVGVTTVED
+32 YVGTTTMVES
-41 TDFFYQGPGTNY
+41 DFFYQGPGTSY
-53 DFVQGKNQVTAG
+53 AFVQGQSRVEKG
-65 TKVAIYSITADG
+65 TRVILFGITSDG
-77 KWCYIGFSLYMG
+77 KWSYIGFDIHMG
-89 FIQTSSLND
+89 YVQTSCLD
-98 LVTLRNGTTASIKA
+98 DAITLKNGNTDSIKA
-112 TLAKSGIASSGNSGN
+112 MLARGSSASSGN
-127 VTVGPTGSTTTTTTT
+127 VTVGPNGSTTATTNA

-155 RAEASSSSKRI
+155 RAEANKSSKRV

-175 TVTGEQNG
+175 TITGEQNG
-183 YYKVTAGNYIGFVLK
+183 YYKVTAGNYIGYVLK
-198 TYVRITATGT
+198 SYVRVTSSGS
-208 TTGGTTTGGTT
+208 TTGGTTGGTT
-219 TGGASNRVYVPGVG
+219 SGGKVYVPGVG
-233 WVDANTTGSGTNT
+233 WVDAPNSSTGTTGSGSSSVGWT
-246 GWNTSGSWNAGWS
+246 GGNTSGGYTGNWTSGWGNLSGS
-259 NNNNNNNNNNTGW
+259 NNNN
-272 GSNSNN
+272 NN

-297 GTINFR
+297 GNINFR

-309 YGKVTGCAQVPKGA
+309 YSKVTGCAQVPKGA
-323 TVTMLEYTS
+323 TVTLLEYTS

-364 SNNNSGNNPGSSWNT
+364 SSNNNSGNTSGSSWNT

-387 TGNNNSGSS
+387 SGNNNSGSS

-409 FRQGPGTGYSKVS
+409 FRQGPGKNYSTVS
-422 GCAKVPKG
+422 GCTKVPKG

-453 LSADYVRVVG
+453 LSADYVAV
-463 GGASAPGSAGS
+463 AGS
-474 TGGVNTPGSTGNN
+474 GTNTPGSTGNN
-487 VGSVSSN
+487 VGGVSAN
-494 GTKYAKYTGTS
+494 GTQYAKYTGTS

-521 NIYCNAVNNKGQ
+521 NIYCNAMNSKGQ

-698 QSMYICLLYT
+698 QSMYMILK
-708 SPSPRDRG
+708 GN

>member
-24 ASADMPTN
+24 ASAEVVKD
-32 YVGVTTVED
+32 YVGTTTMVES
-41 TDFFYQGPGTNY
+41 DFFYQGPGTSY
-53 DFVQGKNQVTAG
+53 AFVQGQSRVEKG
-65 TKVAIYSITADG
+65 TRVILFGITSDG
-77 KWCYIGFSLYMG
+77 KWSYIGFDIHMG
-89 FIQTSSLND
+89 YVQTSCLD
-98 LVTLRNGTTASIKA
+98 DAITLKNGNTDSIKA
-112 TLAKSGIASSGNSGN
+112 MLARGSSASSGN
-127 VTVGPTGSTTTTTTT
+127 VTVGPNGSTTATTNA

-155 RAEASSSSKRI
+155 RAEANKSSKRV

-175 TVTGEQNG
+175 TITGEQNG
-183 YYKVTAGNYIGFVLK
+183 YYKVTAGNYIGYVLK
-198 TYVRITATGT
+198 SYVRVTSSGS
-208 TTGGTTTGGTT
+208 TTGGTTSGGK
-219 TGGASNRVYVPGVG
+219 VYVPGVG
-233 WVDANTTGSGTNT
+233 WVDAPNSSTGTTGSGSSSVGWT
-246 GWNTSGSWNAGWS
+246 GGNTSGGYTGNWTSGWGNLSGS
-259 NNNNNNNNNNTGW
+259 NNNN
-272 GSNSNN
+272 NN

-309 YGKVTGCAQVPKGA
+309 YSKVTGCAQVPKGA
-323 TVTMLEYTS
+323 TVTLLEYTS

-364 SNNNSGNNPGSSWNT
+364 SNNNSGNTSGSSWNT
-379 GWNTGNNN
+379 GWN

-453 LSADYVRVVG
+453 LSADYVAV
-463 GGASAPGSAGS
+463 AGS
-474 TGGVNTPGSTGNN
+474 GVNTPGSTGNN

-494 GTKYAKYTGTS
+494 GTQYAKYTGTS

-521 NIYCNAVNNKGQ
+521 NIYCNAMNSKGQ

-588 GKAKCEYCG
+588 GKAKCEACG

-632 SAAQRKKIQT
+632 SAAQRKKIQS

-653 AKQQWVDTMMS
+653 AKQSWVNTMMS

-698 QSMYICLLYT
+698 QSMYMILK
-708 SPSPRDRG
+708 GN

>member
-24 ASADMPTN
+24 ASAEVVKD
-32 YVGVTTVED
+32 YVGTTTMVES
-41 TDFFYQGPGTNY
+41 DFFYQGPGTSY
-53 DFVQGKNQVTAG
+53 AFVQGQSRVEKG
-65 TKVAIYSITADG
+65 TRVILFGITSDG
-77 KWCYIGFSLYMG
+77 KWSYIGFDIHMG
-89 FIQTSSLND
+89 YVQTSCLD
-98 LVTLRNGTTASIKA
+98 DAITLKNGNTDSIKA
-112 TLAKSGIASSGNSGN
+112 MLARGSSASSGN
-127 VTVGPTGSTTTTTTT
+127 VTVGPNGSTTATTNA
-142 TGVIYNCTNWVSL
+142 TGVIYNCTTWVSL
-155 RAEASSSSKRI
+155 RAEANKSSKRV

-175 TVTGEQNG
+175 TITGEQNG
-183 YYKVTAGNYIGFVLK
+183 YYKVTAGNYIGYVLK
-198 TYVRITATGT
+198 SYVRVTSSGS
-208 TTGGTTTGGTT
+208 TTGGTTGGTT
-219 TGGASNRVYVPGVG
+219 SGGKVYVPGVG
-233 WVDANTTGSGTNT
+233 WVDAPNSSTGTTGSGSSSVGWT
-246 GWNTSGSWNAGWS
+246 GGNTSGGYTGNWTSGWGNLSGS
-259 NNNNNNNNNNTGW
+259 NNNN
-272 GSNSNN
+272 NN

-309 YGKVTGCAQVPKGA
+309 YSKVTGCAQVPKGA
-323 TVTMLEYTS
+323 TVTLLEYTS

-364 SNNNSGNNPGSSWNT
+364 SNNNSGNTSGSSWNT

-494 GTKYAKYTGTS
+494 GTQYAKYTGTS

-521 NIYCNAVNNKGQ
+521 NIYCNAMNSKGQ

-604 TSTFNINYNGSSSW
+604 TSTFDINYNGSSSW

-698 QSMYICLLYT
+698 QSMYMILK
-708 SPSPRDRG
+708 GN

>member
-24 ASADMPTN
+24 ASAEVVKD
-32 YVGVTTVED
+32 YVGTTTMVES
-41 TDFFYQGPGTNY
+41 DFFYQGPGTSY
-53 DFVQGKNQVTAG
+53 AFVQGQSRVEKG
-65 TKVAIYSITADG
+65 TRVILFGITSDG
-77 KWCYIGFSLYMG
+77 KWSYIGFDIHMG
-89 FIQTSSLND
+89 YVQTSCLD
-98 LVTLRNGTTASIKA
+98 DAITLKNGNTDSIKA
-112 TLAKSGIASSGNSGN
+112 MLARGSSASSGN
-127 VTVGPTGSTTTTTTT
+127 VTVGPNGSTTATTNA

-155 RAEASSSSKRI
+155 RAEASSSSKRV

-175 TVTGEQNG
+175 TITGEQNG
-183 YYKVTAGNYIGFVLK
+183 YYKVTAGNYIGYVLK
-198 TYVRITATGT
+198 SYVRVTSSGS
-208 TTGGTTTGGTT
+208 TTGGTTGGTT
-219 TGGASNRVYVPGVG
+219 SGGKVYVPGVG
-233 WVDANTTGSGTNT
+233 WVDAPNSSGGTTGSGSSSVGWT
-246 GWNTSGSWNAGWS
+246 GGNTSGGYTGNWTSGWGNLSGS
-259 NNNNNNNNNNTGW
+259 NNNN
-272 GSNSNN
+272 NN

-309 YGKVTGCAQVPKGA
+309 YSKVTGCAQVPKGA
-323 TVTMLEYTS
+323 TVTLLEYTS

-338 KVIYGSYTGYLSA
+338 KVTYGSYTGYLSA

-364 SNNNSGNNPGSSWNT
+364 SSNNNSGNTSGSSWNT

-453 LSADYVRVVG
+453 LSADYVAV
-463 GGASAPGSAGS
+463 AGS
-474 TGGVNTPGSTGNN
+474 GTNTPGSTGNN
-487 VGSVSSN
+487 VGGVSAN
-494 GTKYAKYTGTS
+494 GTQYAKYTGTS

-521 NIYCNAVNNKGQ
+521 NIYCNAMNSKGQ

-698 QSMYICLLYT
+698 QSMYMILK
-708 SPSPRDRG
+708 GN

>member
-155 RAEASSSSKRI
+155 RAEANKSSKRV

-198 TYVRITATGT
+198 TYVRITGT
-208 TTGGTTTGGTT
+208 TATPAPGGTNNGSSGQT
-219 TGGASNRVYVPGVG
+219 YVPGVG
-233 WVDANTTGSGTNT
+233 WVNSNNNSNANTNPNWST
-246 GWNTSGSWNAGWS
+246 GWG
-259 NNNNNNNNNNTGW
+259 NNNNNNNNNTGW
-272 GSNSNN
+272 NTG

-309 YGKVTGCAQVPKGA
+309 YSKVTGCAQVPKGA
-323 TVTMLEYTS
+323 TVTLLEYTS

-364 SNNNSGNNPGSSWNT
+364 SNNNNSGNTSGSSWNT

-387 TGNNNSGSS
+387 SGNNNSGSS

-513 VAGTNISD
+513 VAGTNIND

-698 QSMYICLLYT
+698 QSMYMILK
-708 SPSPRDRG
+708 GN

>member
-41 TDFFYQGPGTNY
+41 TNFFYQGPGTNY

-155 RAEASSSSKRI
+155 RAEANKSSKRV

-175 TVTGEQNG
+175 TITGEQNG
-183 YYKVTAGNYIGFVLK
+183 YYKVTAGNYIGYVLK
-198 TYVRITATGT
+198 SYVRVTSSGS
-208 TTGGTTTGGTT
+208 TTGGTTGGTT

-698 QSMYICLLYT
+698 QSMYMILK
-708 SPSPRDRG
+708 GN

>member
-24 ASADMPTN
+24 ASAEVVKD
-32 YVGVTTVED
+32 YVGTTTMVES
-41 TDFFYQGPGTNY
+41 DFFYQGPGTSY
-53 DFVQGKNQVTAG
+53 AFVQGQSRVEKG
-65 TKVAIYSITADG
+65 TRVILFGITSDG
-77 KWCYIGFSLYMG
+77 KWSYIGFDIHMG
-89 FIQTSSLND
+89 YVQTSCLD
-98 LVTLRNGTTASIKA
+98 DAITLKNGNTDSIKA
-112 TLAKSGIASSGNSGN
+112 MLARGSSASSGN
-127 VTVGPTGSTTTTTTT
+127 VTVGPNGSTTATTNA

-155 RAEASSSSKRI
+155 RAEASSSSKRV

-175 TVTGEQNG
+175 TITGEQNG
-183 YYKVTAGNYIGFVLK
+183 YYKVTAGNYIGYVLK
-198 TYVRITATGT
+198 SYVRVTSSGS
-208 TTGGTTTGGTT
+208 TTGGTTGGTT
-219 TGGASNRVYVPGVG
+219 SGGKVYVPGVG
-233 WVDANTTGSGTNT
+233 WVDAPNSSTGTTGSGSSSVGWT
-246 GWNTSGSWNAGWS
+246 GGNTSGGYTGNWTSGWGNLSGS
-259 NNNNNNNNNNTGW
+259 NNNN
-272 GSNSNN
+272 NN

-309 YGKVTGCAQVPKGA
+309 YSKVTGCAQVPKGA
-323 TVTMLEYTS
+323 TVTLLEYTS

-364 SNNNSGNNPGSSWNT
+364 SSNNSGNTSGSSWNT

-494 GTKYAKYTGTS
+494 GTQYAKYTGTS

-521 NIYCNAVNNKGQ
+521 NIYCNAMNSKGQ

-684 MVIITCADKSGSKN
+684 MVIITCADKSGTKN
-698 QSMYICLLYT
+698 QSMYMILK
-708 SPSPRDRG
+708 GN